1 MYKYELE
8 IKGMMCSMCEA
19 HINDVVRRNFDVKK
33 LKSNHKKNLTT
44 FIANE
49 IIDENLLKEVISKT
63 GYEVTKIKYE

>member
-44 FIANE
+44 FISNE
-49 IIDENLLKEVISKT
+49 IIDENLLKEAISKT

>member
-44 FIANE
+44 FISNE

>member
-8 IKGMMCSMCEA
+8 INGMMCSMCEA

-44 FIANE
+44 FISNE